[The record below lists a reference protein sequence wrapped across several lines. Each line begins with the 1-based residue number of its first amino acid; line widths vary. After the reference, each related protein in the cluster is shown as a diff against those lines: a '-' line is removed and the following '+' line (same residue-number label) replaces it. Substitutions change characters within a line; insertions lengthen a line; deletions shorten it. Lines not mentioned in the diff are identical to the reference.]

1 MDDLIENWERLSTKC
16 MKLGNEATN
25 GYTAERYFAESQVYS
40 FCADRLRRKLK
51 EKMMRLQEWIEKQGV
66 NDAIFKLAE
75 NAYRKGYND
84 GLIKANQIFADE
96 EMDKLATD
104 LISRVIDNEEGG

>member
-1 MDDLIENWERLSTKC
+1 
-16 MKLGNEATN
+16 
-25 GYTAERYFAESQVYS
+25 
-40 FCADRLRRKLK
+40 
-51 EKMMRLQEWIEKQGV
+51 MRLNEWIEKQGV

-96 EMDKLATD
+96 ELDKLATD
-104 LISRVIDNEEGG
+104 LIS